1 MAFDI
6 TSVLKGVSDSDT
18 DREQITYLPADQLD
32 PDENNFYSLE
42 GLDRLADNIATIGL
56 QQPIRVR
63 PGSEP
68 GRYTIVSGH
77 RRLAAIQLLQDGED
91 DSAHMFDQGVP
102 CIIES
107 GKASAALQELH
118 LIFANASTR
127 VMTSAEVS
135 LQAKRVEDLLYQLKE
150 EGMEFPGRMRDHVA
164 EACQV
169 SKTKIARLHAIRE
182 NLDPIFLRYF
192 DKSELAEETAYQLQR
207 LPKEIQAAAGDL
219 LAEGKKTKLPTSEVV
234 AEVNRR
240 YEKYMAEM
248 PCRAHAGGP
257 DCHHKTDKI
266 IRSLF
271 QRYSWD
277 VCPEDKCCRD
287 CYHSGT
293 CSGACRECK
302 DRRQLDKAVEA
313 EKAEAAEKRKAAE
326 QKAYQTQ
333 RKRQAKRLLPL
344 IEAAGLKD
352 GDELPGIYEWQPGTK
367 IKDLR
372 DAAAGEFG
380 DKHYYDAE
388 IVPSTTKGIKIWAD
402 KLNCSVDFLLNRTD
416 DPRLV
421 SKSDTSKKDPPPSPA
436 AGSGLHWSTGT
447 PMEEGIYEMRVG
459 VGQEE
464 TPQTAMWSRMKWNG
478 SGWEHI
484 GTGAPIAT
492 GMTVYRWVKLPE
504 V

>member
-6 TSVLKGVSDSDT
+6 TSVLKSVSDSDT
-18 DREQITYLPADQLD
+18 GTEQIVYLPIDRLD
-32 PDENNFYSLE
+32 ADENNFYSLA
-42 GLDRLADNIATIGL
+42 GIDQLADNIATIGL
-56 QQPIRVR
+56 QQPLRVR

-77 RRLAAIQLLQDGED
+77 RRRAAIQILLDSEDGSGD
-91 DSAHMFDQGVP
+91 PFRDGVA
-102 CIIES
+102 CIVES
-107 GKASAALQELH
+107 GEASAALQELR
-118 LIFANASTR
+118 LIYANAATR
-127 VMTSAEVS
+127 VMGPAEIS
-135 LQAKRVEDLLYQLKE
+135 HQAERVEALLYQLKE

-169 SKTKIARLHAIRE
+169 SKTKIARLHAIRT
-182 NLDPIFLRYF
+182 NLNEVFLGYF
-192 DKSELAEETAYQLQR
+192 DRGELPEETAYQLQR
-207 LPKEIQAAAGDL
+207 LPKEIQEAAAEQM
-219 LAEGKKTKLPTSEVV
+219 ATGKRKNLPTAGTV

-240 YEKYMAEM
+240 LEKYMADM

-257 DCHHKTDKI
+257 DCHHKTEKI
-266 IRSLF
+266 VRSLF
-271 QRYSWD
+271 QHYSWD

-293 CSGACRECK
+293 FSGACRECK

-326 QKAYQTQ
+326 QKAYQAQ
-333 RKRQAKRLLPL
+333 RKREAKRLLPL

-416 DPRLV
+416 DPRMV
-421 SKSDTSKKDPPPSPA
+421 SDSDTAKKDPPPSPA
-436 AGSGLHWSTGT
+436 AGPQWSTGT
-447 PMEEGIYEMRVG
+447 PTELGMYETRIG
-459 VGQEE
+459 VGIEE
-464 TPQTAMWSRMKWNG
+464 TEKTACWQRLTWDGECWHYPRTNN
-478 SGWEHI
+478 
-484 GTGAPIAT
+484 TLDR
-492 GMTVYRWVKLPE
+492 GMNVFRWVKLPE